1 MDVKFDLK
9 LFVLVGV
16 FAGFRDVC
24 GTEKENKYDGFIVS
38 EELWKIDGFKA
49 AMDENRVIKAVYQTE
64 VGGIVDL
71 INSNFQNKLSYILVW
86 DGKEVKKV
94 IDEDFIVRDYTICY
108 NMSKDVEYTVY
119 FIFNDELLNSTANM
133 FFMCSRLI
141 SADFRCFNTSNVK
154 DMSYMFQGCSGLN
167 KLNISPFS
175 TTNFTD
181 MYYMFGYCLSLK
193 ELNLSSFDTKNV
205 INMSFLFHHCSSLEK
220 LNLSSFNTINVE
232 NMSCMFYECSAL
244 KELDLSN
251 FNTSKV
257 TNMADM
263 FDLCTS
269 LNLVFLPLKDVDIK
283 KRCICCVYGPVLW
296 NNHEVGGLNP
306 NIVQS
311 KDPKEII
318 GEISTGK

>member
-1 MDVKFDLK
+1 MKFNLK

-16 FAGFRDVC
+16 LAGFRDVC
-24 GTEKENKYDGFIVS
+24 GTEKKGENKDYDGFIVAGLTDD
-38 EELWKIDGFKA
+38 EKKELEA
-49 AMDENRVIKAVYQTE
+49 AVREKRVIKAVYKTE
-64 VGGIVDL
+64 VAGLSSIIHGK
-71 INSNFQNKLSYILVW
+71 FKYKLSSILVW

-94 IDEDFIVRDYTICY
+94 EAKNLASDIFSIGYV
-108 NMSKDVEYTVY
+108 MSEKVDHTVY

-154 DMSYMFQGCSGLN
+154 DMSYMFYMCS
-167 KLNISPFS
+167 
-175 TTNFTD
+175 
-181 MYYMFGYCLSLK
+181 SLT
-193 ELNLSSFDTKNV
+193 ELNLSLFDTSK
-205 INMSFLFHHCSSLEK
+205 
-220 LNLSSFNTINVE
+220 VE
-232 NMSCMFYECSAL
+232 NMLCMFYECSAL

-306 NIVQS
+306 NIVQLKKS
-311 KDPKEII
+311 E
-318 GEISTGK
+318 

>member
-1 MDVKFDLK
+1 MKFNLK

-16 FAGFRDVC
+16 LAGFRDVC
-24 GTEKENKYDGFIVS
+24 GTEKKGENKDYDGFIVAGLTDD
-38 EELWKIDGFKA
+38 EKKELEA
-49 AMDENRVIKAVYQTE
+49 AVREKRVIKAVYKTE
-64 VGGIVDL
+64 VAGLSSIIHGK
-71 INSNFQNKLSYILVW
+71 FKYKLSSILVW

-94 IDEDFIVRDYTICY
+94 EAKNLASDIFSIGYV
-108 NMSKDVEYTVY
+108 MSEKVDHTVY
-119 FIFNDELLNSTANM
+119 FIFNDGSLNSTDGM
-133 FFMCSRLI
+133 FFTCRRLI

-154 DMSYMFQGCSGLN
+154 DMSYMFQGCSGLT
-167 KLNISPFS
+167 KLDLSPFS
-175 TTNFTD
+175 TTNVTD
-181 MYYMFGYCLSLK
+181 MSYMFGYCLSLK

-306 NIVQS
+306 NIVQLKKS
-311 KDPKEII
+311 E
-318 GEISTGK
+318 